1 MDDEEKIVLTSK
13 NLFPSEITREI
24 FNLVKS
30 ESAIAQLIPA
40 EPIPYV
46 GKTEWIMTL
55 DGEASVV
62 DEGAAKPA
70 QGGEV
75 TPKVIKPFK
84 VVYQMRVTDEFMK
97 MSDEQRIPFM
107 EQFQDGFARKI
118 RRALDI
124 TAIHGLDPAT
134 TSKLSFYNKCLDK
147 LLQGSDGN
155 DRYYYIDK
163 DNPIDAQLKN
173 AVSGVTSH
181 GYKVNGVIFSPDG
194 AEKMGELTK
203 SNGDYKYPQFDFAF
217 PDTFAGGKCVMGDS
231 LAWIIEFRPDEGDP
245 FYFQDLALVG
255 DFDAMRWGYA
265 QDVTFDVI
273 ETGDPDGQGD
283 LKRYNQVVLRAEA
296 YIGFGVLD
304 EGAFGLVGQKTP
316 DESESESESN

>member
-24 FNLVKS
+24 FNLVKN

-46 GKTEWIMTL
+46 GKTEWIMSL
-55 DGEASVV
+55 DGEAAVV
-62 DEGAAKPA
+62 DESAAKPA

-124 TAIHGLDPAT
+124 TAIHGINP
-134 TSKLSFYNKCLDK
+134 SSGNPLSFANKSLDYLK
-147 LLQGSDGN
+147 LGDNGDN
-155 DRYYYIDK
+155 AYYYIDK
-163 DNPIDAQLKN
+163 DNPIDTQLKAAVN
-173 AVSGVTSH
+173 AVTESG
-181 GYKVNGVIFSPDG
+181 YQINGVIFASEG
-194 AEKMGELTK
+194 AQMMGELTK

-231 LAWIIEFRPDEGDP
+231 LGWAIEFKPAEGNP
-245 FYFQDLALVG
+245 FTYTDLAVVG
-255 DFDAMRWGYA
+255 DWNAMRWGYA
-265 QDVTFDVI
+265 QDVTFDLI

-296 YIGFGVLD
+296 YIGFGVLTD
-304 EGAFGLVGQKTP
+304 EAFGIVGKKVS
-316 DESESESESN
+316 DESESESN